1 MSNICKVVIL
11 GENAVGKTCIVN
23 RYISGTFRE
32 TVVSAGASFDSKTI
46 FFEEYGRSI
55 KFEIWDTGEDHR
67 RYNVHKQF
75 YKDAS
80 ACIFVYDISRKD
92 TFDQLKKYGINTVKK
107 NLNVDSCN
115 LIFNNKIFCKYSVCN
130 CGKQM

>member
-11 GENAVGKTCIVN
+11 GENGVGKTCIVN

-32 TVVSAGASFDSKTI
+32 TMVSAGASFVSKTI
-46 FFEEYGRSI
+46 FFEEYKSSI

-67 RYNVHKQF
+67 RYNVHKKF

-92 TFDQLKKYGINTVKK
+92 TFDQLKNYGINTVKK

-115 LIFNNKIFCKYSVCN
+115 LIFNNILIL
-130 CGKQM
+130 

>member
-1 MSNICKVVIL
+1 MSNIYKIVIL
-11 GENAVGKTCIVN
+11 GENGVGKTCIVN

-32 TVVSAGASFDSKTI
+32 TVVSAGASFYSKTI
-46 FFEEYGRSI
+46 FFEEYGKSI

-67 RYNVHKQF
+67 RYNVHKKF

-115 LIFNNKIFCKYSVCN
+115 LIFNNIFN

>member
-1 MSNICKVVIL
+1 MSNIYKIVIL
-11 GENAVGKTCIVN
+11 GENGEGKTCIVN

-67 RYNVHKQF
+67 RYNVHKKF

-92 TFDQLKKYGINTVKK
+92 TFNQLKNYGINTVKK

>member
-1 MSNICKVVIL
+1 MSNIYKIVIL
-11 GENAVGKTCIVN
+11 GENGVGKTCIVN
-23 RYISGTFRE
+23 RIISGTFRE

-55 KFEIWDTGEDHR
+55 KFEIWDTGEDHS
-67 RYNVHKQF
+67 RYNVHKKF

-80 ACIFVYDISRKD
+80 ACIFVYDITQKY
-92 TFDQLKKYGINTVKK
+92 TFDQLKNYGINTVKK

-115 LIFNNKIFCKYSVCN
+115 LIFNNKIFCKYCVCN

>member
-46 FFEEYGRSI
+46 FLKNMEGPLNSKFGIQEKNIVDIMFI
-55 KFEIWDTGEDHR
+55 KNYIKMLELVFLYMI
-67 RYNVHKQF
+67 
-75 YKDAS
+75 
-80 ACIFVYDISRKD
+80 
-92 TFDQLKKYGINTVKK
+92 
-107 NLNVDSCN
+107 
-115 LIFNNKIFCKYSVCN
+115 
-130 CGKQM
+130 

>member
-1 MSNICKVVIL
+1 MSNIYKIVIL
-11 GENAVGKTCIVN
+11 GENGVGKTCIVN

-55 KFEIWDTGEDHR
+55 KFEIWDTHR
-67 RYNVHKQF
+67 RYNVHKKF

-115 LIFNNKIFCKYSVCN
+115 LIFNNILIL
-130 CGKQM
+130 